1 MKEHLS
7 FRHQT
12 RFVVQVDCSVDYL
25 TDTAG
30 TVWSSVILGAYTL
43 LQSGVEIWK
52 CALVFSELFQV
63 CAWWMPASW
72 PLCHLV
78 GRLSER
84 RIRSR
89 KIAQKD
95 KSGLLSQE
103 SWQLIQ
109 HFSPALTVGVA
120 AVAYSHL
127 TVWVVCSHAWFRFRS
142 SILKPFL
149 ICPHNIEYSIPPCVC
164 HCVVQLPVCS
174 VCSGRSCPF
183 KTKECFTV
191 QGGDVARLE
200 TRVLNYNIV
209 CAMYYLNWGGLDIH
223 RGEVHVL

>member
-12 RFVVQVDCSVDYL
+12 RFVVQVDCSVDCL

-43 LQSGVEIWK
+43 PQSGVEIWK

-95 KSGLLSQE
+95 KSALLSQE
-103 SWQLIQ
+103 SWQFSLLIQ

-120 AVAYSHL
+120 VAYSHL
-127 TVWVVCSHAWFRFRS
+127 TMWVVCSHAWFRFKVLSDLSTQYWVFYS
-142 SILKPFL
+142 SSRLSL
-149 ICPHNIEYSIPPCVC
+149 R
-164 HCVVQLPVCS
+164 
-174 VCSGRSCPF
+174 GTTSCLF
-183 KTKECFTV
+183 STKECFP
-191 QGGDVARLE
+191 
-200 TRVLNYNIV
+200 VLWCSDSFDRIIGTSVGFIAIWTEFWRYKIV
-209 CAMYYLNWGGLDIH
+209 FVDFSLTSSLLYY
-223 RGEVHVL
+223 